1 MVLKDNDECY
11 GFVYWGLRSP
21 CAALSLLTH
30 THSTKSLRW
39 WGRGTGLT
47 GEKLSSSH
55 EEQTSIRCVE
65 ISYLT
70 LV

>member
-1 MVLKDNDECY
+1 MLQIGAL
-11 GFVYWGLRSP
+11 GFTLSG
-21 CAALSLLTH
+21 AALNLLTH
-30 THSTKSLRW
+30 TNSTKSL
-39 WGRGTGLT
+39 GQGTLSPT